1 MPSCRCLILTA
12 ATAIVGCSSPSS
24 DTRAD
29 ASTDRAA
36 IVTAMNAYLT
46 AVKSSDASAIASRW
60 TDDAFYIDRKS
71 PTLRGSAGI
80 DSMLKA
86 ALAQVSLVDARLEAD
101 DIAVS
106 GDIGYYLG
114 HIDETLQPKQGPA
127 QHDRG
132 RLLFI
137 SKRQAD
143 GIWTLSRG
151 MSTDLPAS

>member
-1 MPSCRCLILTA
+1 MLASGVRSTHGNCALESASALRKKRHAGSTSTSASDIARGGTMPSCRCLILTA

-86 ALAQVSLVDARLEAD
+86 ALAQVSIVDARLEAD

-114 HIDETLQPKQGPA
+114 HID
-127 QHDRG
+127 
-132 RLLFI
+132 
-137 SKRQAD
+137 
-143 GIWTLSRG
+143 
-151 MSTDLPAS
+151 